1 MWQLVQFQM
10 KNRWK
15 QDVFILA
22 LLIGYAVLIK
32 HIDIVVLAMPILLI
46 RATSGSQK
54 LYFSPRQLLAMPVL
68 QTDVIKAR
76 FMYEALSYYLIIIT
90 LTILMVIK
98 GDTDAFNFFTSLI
111 IVFNTLYAQAI
122 YVEFSTIAN
131 PSYID
136 YVFGIIHTIGFIIV
150 HFIFLIFDFNFLN
163 WPLMLI
169 MPLLSFAFLKHYYN
183 KAQLQLPQK
192 DLIA

>member
-1 MWQLVQFQM
+1 
-10 KNRWK
+10 
-15 QDVFILA
+15 
-22 LLIGYAVLIK
+22 
-32 HIDIVVLAMPILLI
+32 
-46 RATSGSQK
+46 
-54 LYFSPRQLLAMPVL
+54 
-68 QTDVIKAR
+68 
-76 FMYEALSYYLIIIT
+76 
-90 LTILMVIK
+90 
-98 GDTDAFNFFTSLI
+98 
-111 IVFNTLYAQAI
+111 
-122 YVEFSTIAN
+122 
-131 PSYID
+131 ID

>member
-136 YVFGIIHTIGFIIV
+136 YVF
-150 HFIFLIFDFNFLN
+150 
-163 WPLMLI
+163 
-169 MPLLSFAFLKHYYN
+169 
-183 KAQLQLPQK
+183 
-192 DLIA
+192 